1 MHVAFL
7 FFGEK
12 GWTDIGPVHRKLPE
26 AGVNGTLR
34 NLHSIHDESGGIH
47 SDFHERQQEAFR
59 KAASYG
65 RKSPLGW
72 EGPPPFS
79 LCP

>member
-26 AGVNGTLR
+26 AQETSRGNGTLR
-34 NLHSIHDESGGIH
+34 NLHSIHDESGVYTQTFTNG
-47 SDFHERQQEAFR
+47 SKRPSERQPHMEERA
-59 KAASYG
+59 
-65 RKSPLGW
+65 P
-72 EGPPPFS
+72 
-79 LCP
+79 